1 MTADFLP
8 GLLWVENR
16 IHQLSA
22 ELSRPVDCL
31 EWPRPID
38 ANAKK
43 IPLKIWR
50 CGDFRTVEFRRKE
63 MGDVEGDPLIQ
74 RWLGER
80 IKEGLG

>member
-31 EWPRPID
+31 EWPRPTGKACSRSGPSTD
-38 ANAKK
+38 PENPPGKLLEEPGAKGDDIAVRDDK
-43 IPLKIWR
+43 
-50 CGDFRTVEFRRKE
+50 CGF
-63 MGDVEGDPLIQ
+63 
-74 RWLGER
+74 
-80 IKEGLG
+80 